1 MSGWGIALV
10 AAAMAVG
17 LVGTVIPV
25 MPGLV
30 IMWAAALV
38 YGLVAGFGA
47 VGIVAFATITV
58 LLLGGIVISYVV
70 PHRAGVRGGVPKTS
84 LRLGI
89 AGAIVGFFV
98 IPVLGLP
105 IGGVLGVM
113 AGEYQRLGDRAAAWR
128 TTRTVVVG
136 FIKAALVEVLTGL
149 AILAVWIGWVVAG
162 S

>member
-1 MSGWGIALV
+1 MSGWGIVLV

-30 IMWAAALV
+30 LMWGAALV
-38 YGLVAGFGA
+38 YGLVAGFNG
-47 VGIVAFATITV
+47 VGVLAFGVITA
-58 LLLGGIVISYVV
+58 LLLGGTVLTYVM
-70 PHRAGVRGGVPKTS
+70 PHRAGVRGGVPRSS

-89 AGAIVGFFV
+89 VGAVVGFFV

-113 AGEYQRLGDRAAAWR
+113 AGEYQRLGDSAAAWR
-128 TTRTVVVG
+128 TTKTVVVG
-136 FIKAALVEVLTGL
+136 FVKAAIVELLVGL
-149 AILAVWIGWVVAG
+149 AILGVWIAWVVTTR
-162 S
+162 

>member
-38 YGLVAGFGA
+38 YGLVVGFG
-47 VGIVAFATITV
+47 VLGVVAFGLISA
-58 LLLGGIVISYVV
+58 LLVGGILISYLV
-70 PHRAGVRGGVPKTS
+70 PHRAGVRGGVPRTS

-113 AGEYQRLGDRAAAWR
+113 AGEYQRLGDSAAAWR

-136 FIKAALVEVLTGL
+136 FIQAALVEVMTGI
-149 AILAVWIGWVVAG
+149 AILCVWVGWVIA
-162 S
+162 SR